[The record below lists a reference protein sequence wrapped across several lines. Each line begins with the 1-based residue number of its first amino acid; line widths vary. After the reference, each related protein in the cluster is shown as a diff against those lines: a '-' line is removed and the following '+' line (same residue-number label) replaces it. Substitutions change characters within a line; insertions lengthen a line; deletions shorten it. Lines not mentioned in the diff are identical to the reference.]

1 LLAVDSEIRQSA
13 VSDPPPDPVL
23 EAEELE
29 CIRGDRV
36 LFRDLSFRVNPGT
49 ILLVEGP
56 NGSGKTSLLRMACGL
71 SQPSHGAVR
80 WRGVNL
86 RRDADVFHGELSY
99 VGHLPGIKADL
110 TPVENLR
117 FDQSLAG
124 GGPDL
129 SDVLRRIGLGRFMD
143 TPCRFLSAGQR
154 RRVALARLQA
164 CPATVWILDE
174 PFTAID
180 REGVTDLTR
189 VMAEHARSGGLLLL
203 TTHQTV
209 DFDSCQVQTLRF
221 GQ

>member
-1 LLAVDSEIRQSA
+1 MLAVDSEIRQSA

-36 LFRDLSFRVNPGT
+36 LFRNLGFRVNPGT

-71 SQPSHGAVR
+71 SLPSHGAVR

-86 RRDADVFHGELSY
+86 RRDADAFYGELSY
-99 VGHLPGIKADL
+99 VGHSPGIKADL

-117 FDQSLAG
+117 FDQALAG

-129 SDVLRRIGLGRFMD
+129 SDILRGIGLGRFMD

-189 VMAEHARSGGLLLL
+189 VMAEHARTGGLLLL
-203 TTHQTV
+203 TTHQSV
-209 DFDSCQVQTLRF
+209 DFDSCQVQTLRL

>member
-1 LLAVDSEIRQSA
+1 
-13 VSDPPPDPVL
+13 VSNPSPDPVL
-23 EAEELE
+23 EAEDLE

-36 LFRDLSFRVNPGT
+36 LFRSLSFRVGAGT

-71 SQPSHGAVR
+71 SQPSTGAIR
-80 WRGVNL
+80 WRGENL
-86 RRDADVFHGELSY
+86 RRGADRFYSELSY
-99 VGHLPGIKADL
+99 VGHSPGIKADL
-110 TPVENLR
+110 TPIENLR

-124 GGPDL
+124 GRADL
-129 SDVLRRIGLGRFMD
+129 CDILNRMGLGRFMD

-180 REGVTDLTR
+180 HEGVADLTR

-203 TTHQTV
+203 TTHQAV
-209 DFDSCQVQTLRF
+209 DFDSCEVQTLRL